1 MRSGGGTSVAAD
13 AGTDGNLVLTYHYVR
28 PANSEGVTGLTPEAF
43 DRQIALVK
51 TRYRLVSSQEF
62 ADGAAAG
69 ETGLGLITFDDGV
82 LDQFVYAAP
91 VLAKHRVPA
100 VFYCPMRPVAE
111 GVDFAGYEAA
121 IGRADPAG
129 RCGWCVQHL
138 LHALAQ
144 ELGFAELE
152 RRVRVAIDASGR
164 DVTIDE
170 AAMHRLYHYEVAS
183 KRWLKYVM
191 AFVLDQAAAGA
202 ILREINQSVGLSH
215 RDWFCSASQLA
226 SLQAAGHELGAH
238 GFDHVAYSTLDLQA
252 QGADMLSAKMTM
264 DRLFGDRPRG
274 IAFPFGRADT
284 WTWGLV
290 DELGYRP
297 AFTTAKRVDC
307 AQLERVWPTLAAVS
321 GAGV

>member
-1 MRSGGGTSVAAD
+1 
-13 AGTDGNLVLTYHYVR
+13 LVLTYHYVR
-28 PANSEGVTGLTPEAF
+28 PANSEGVTGLTPAAF

-62 ADGAAAG
+62 AEGAAAG
-69 ETGLGLITFDDGV
+69 ETGMGLITFDDGV

-91 VLAKHRVPA
+91 VLARHRAPA

-111 GVDFAGYEAA
+111 AVDFDAYEAA
-121 IGRADPAG
+121 IGRDDPAG

-144 ELGFAELE
+144 ELGFGELE
-152 RRVRVAIDASGR
+152 RRVRGALAASGR
-164 DVTIDE
+164 EVTIDE
-170 AAMHRLYHYEVAS
+170 AAMNRLYHYEVVG

-202 ILREINQSVGLSH
+202 ILRTINRGVGLDH
-215 RDWFCSASQLA
+215 RDWFCSAAQLA
-226 SLQAAGHELGAH
+226 SLQDAGHELGAH
-238 GFDHVAYSTLDLQA
+238 GFDHAAYTTLDLQG
-252 QGADMLSAKMTM
+252 QGADMLAAKVTM
-264 DRLFGDRPRG
+264 DRLFGQRARG
-274 IAFPFGRADT
+274 IAFPFGRADQ

-297 AFTTAKRVDC
+297 SFTTAQRVDC
-307 AQLERVWPTLAAVS
+307 AQLERVWPTLGREARPAAV
-321 GAGV
+321 V